1 MPPLP
6 IARLLAAATRMTIE
20 ALHDELAELG
30 HADLRPAHGYALN
43 TVGEHGTTA
52 ARLAGDLGM
61 TKQGA
66 AKLVETLVHR
76 GYLDRSE
83 HAGDARAR
91 LLTLTPHG
99 RELLASAERIQRE
112 LEARWARA
120 AGSEDVA
127 ALRRA
132 LEAVVDERS
141 GTGPPPLRPIW

>member
-1 MPPLP
+1 
-6 IARLLAAATRMTIE
+6 
-20 ALHDELAELG
+20 
-30 HADLRPAHGYALN
+30 
-43 TVGEHGTTA
+43 
-52 ARLAGDLGM
+52 
-61 TKQGA
+61 
-66 AKLVETLVHR
+66 VHR